1 MLKMGYSI
9 EVSIDARKKSNA
21 MILFTEEQ
29 IEYAAYD
36 NDCADYYTYRETE
49 GTNKKITRNSI
60 IVTVEFEKDGID
72 KCVSFIQKVRKV
84 KGLHLESAYKTH
96 NKVQLLYA
104 SKHYLKQLE
113 AIYAEDYKKFQDN
126 FLLNKSDHDYILM
139 KELYK
144 IK

>member
-1 MLKMGYSI
+1 MGYSI
-9 EVSIDARKKSNA
+9 EVSIDARKKSNKIIA
-21 MILFTEEQ
+21 YTEEQ

-36 NDCADYYTYRETE
+36 NDCIDYYTYRETE

-60 IVTVEFEKDGID
+60 ISTIEFERDGID
-72 KCVSFIQKVRKV
+72 KCVSFIQKIRKV
-84 KGLHLESAYKTH
+84 KGIHLESAYKTH

-104 SKHYLKQLE
+104 SNHYLKQLE
-113 AIYAEDYKKFQDN
+113 QIYVEDYKKFQES

>member
-1 MLKMGYSI
+1 MGYSI
-9 EVSIDARKKSNA
+9 EVSIDVRKKSNEIIA
-21 MILFTEEQ
+21 YTEEQ

-36 NDCADYYTYRETE
+36 NDCIDYYTYRETE

-60 IVTVEFEKDGID
+60 ISTIEFERDGID
-72 KCVSFIQKVRKV
+72 KCVSFIQKIRKV
-84 KGLHLESAYKTH
+84 KGIHLESAYKTH

-104 SKHYLKQLE
+104 SNHYLKQLE
-113 AIYAEDYKKFQDN
+113 QIYVEDYKKFQES